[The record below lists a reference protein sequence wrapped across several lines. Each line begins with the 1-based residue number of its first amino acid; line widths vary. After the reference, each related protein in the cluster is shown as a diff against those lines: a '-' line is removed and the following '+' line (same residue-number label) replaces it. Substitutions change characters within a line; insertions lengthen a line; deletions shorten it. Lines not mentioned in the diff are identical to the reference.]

1 MRITAVQLVRDQYLL
16 SQLKH
21 LAKSDATIEA
31 DCNTAVLN
39 FPACANSTW
48 IMFQEKS
55 GGGYFCCAPG
65 QIGVNP
71 DSGLGGGICE
81 PPDQVI
87 PTTLLATIV
96 GQVGAA
102 TPTPS
107 ATGGSSNATTTG
119 AGGAV
124 ETNPSAV
131 PSPTS
136 TSVNGDIAN
145 ITSHWSN
152 PLKIGVG
159 IGSVVA
165 IVLVLALCSCVKRR
179 RNANRISGVS
189 GYNAYGSG
197 HSYDEFGNLIT
208 TSVYATGGQ
217 QFEPYRRA
225 DAPAN
230 NVTVNVVHGDQQ
242 T

>member
-1 MRITAVQLVRDQYLL
+1 
-16 SQLKH
+16 
-21 LAKSDATIEA
+21 
-31 DCNTAVLN
+31 
-39 FPACANSTW
+39 
-48 IMFQEKS
+48 MFQEKS
-55 GGGYFCCAPG
+55 GDGYFCCAPG

-81 PPDQVI
+81 PPDQVV
-87 PTTLLATIV
+87 PKTLLATIV

-107 ATGGSSNATTTG
+107 ATGGSSNATTT
-119 AGGAV
+119 AA

-136 TSVNGDIAN
+136 TSVSGDIAS

-165 IVLVLALCSCVKRR
+165 IVLVLALCSCVRRR

-208 TSVYATGGQ
+208 TSVYATVGQ